1 MASICESLT
10 NFSPSTFPPI
20 PRLGDAT
27 DDDDDTEASPRKGII
42 ETFEA
47 TRSGGQGGGIVC
59 ERVRVA
65 EIFNNLQ
72 YRLIGL
78 SKGVSLV
85 TLINPSS
92 AESAAATCRTIR
104 FTLFSFFRLRTSL
117 FLFFFSHFFPL
128 TTYSTMSRMMIDK
141 FCSTTF

>member
-10 NFSPSTFPPI
+10 NFSPSPFPPI

-47 TRSGGQGGGIVC
+47 TRSEEGGIVC

-104 FTLFSFFRLRTSL
+104 FTLFSFFRLRTPFS
-117 FLFFFSHFFPL
+117 FFFFFSFFPINNL
-128 TTYSTMSRMMIDK
+128 LDDVTNDD
-141 FCSTTF
+141 

>member
-10 NFSPSTFPPI
+10 NFSPSPFPPI

-27 DDDDDTEASPRKGII
+27 DDDDDTETSPRKGII

-47 TRSGGQGGGIVC
+47 TRSVEGGGIVC

-104 FTLFSFFRLRTSL
+104 FTLFSFFRLRTPFS
-117 FLFFFSHFFPL
+117 FFFFFSFFPINNL
-128 TTYSTMSRMMIDK
+128 LDDVTNDD
-141 FCSTTF
+141 